1 MSPENEPQPKFL
13 ITKMTADDI
22 EAATLMRA
30 ESWLDTY
37 INDEIGVTRKWIEE
51 RNLLQL
57 TPEKN
62 ELRKERLSDT
72 IHHAG
77 WVAKDSFG
85 KIIGSTTPYIDE
97 DGRQDIGSM
106 YVEKNWHGKG
116 VSTAL
121 MQKAIDWFDTTRPIE
136 LGVVKYNERAKA
148 FYRKWGFEEVPNS
161 ETLFADKIPSIL
173 MVRKGE
179 LK

>member
-1 MSPENEPQPKFL
+1 MSPENEPRPTFEIL
-13 ITKMTADDI
+13 AMTPDDI
-22 EAATLMRA
+22 EEATSMRLT
-30 ESWLDTY
+30 SWFDAYL
-37 INDEIGVTRKWIEE
+37 NEEVGVTSEWIAE
-51 RNLLQL
+51 RNLTQI

-62 ELRKERLSDT
+62 KLWKERLADT
-72 IHHAG
+72 VHHAG
-77 WVAKDSFG
+77 WVAKDSSG

-121 MQKAIDWFDTTRPIE
+121 MQKAIDWFDTTKPIE
-136 LGVVKYNERAKA
+136 LGVVQYNERAKA